1 VLLGQAWQTERVSFI
16 RQIFLGLVF

>member
-1 VLLGQAWQTERVSFI
+1 VLLVQAWQTERVSFI